1 MLRTRKH
8 LKARE
13 AAAWARCVN
22 MKRLRSSTVFQSV
35 YCAPAPGLC
44 GAFAKARARP
54 LLTRELRMAEPR
66 PRVTSAHID
75 QERIPGWRLWV
86 NAKQRPEYDVV
97 IPSHARAADL
107 CGTTLTLLRK
117 HSVDMSRVHVFVDYE
132 ARTTSGERAYD
143 TYVRALRARGFAAV
157 HVRPGGKGLEG
168 NMQAIR
174 TLFDVGTYLI
184 TMSDKVTDVL
194 EVTTNGSKA
203 DVLKP
208 IPVGSLPS
216 LWHHGHE
223 VLRAGGFA
231 AWSTNAT
238 HSARTM
244 KRDVMSRKAGL
255 LDGNMTGQLVTADF
269 RALQIDHGLV
279 YDVEYAAAL
288 WHSGHRYV
296 RYRGICCKHPY
307 RSSGGQSVAFP
318 DPSVRRQTEDDAI
331 RAVAAKYPDVVQFSP
346 KPDASLRV
354 MQYSFRSRG
363 PCPLTF
369 QSRNDHGAGRRRRY
383 QLDRLATDQKRQV
396 AWRKNHQKTRDQ
408 R

>member
-1 MLRTRKH
+1 MLRTRGH
-8 LKARE
+8 FKASE
-13 AAAWARCVN
+13 AAAWAQPVD

-35 YCAPAPGLC
+35 YCAPALSLGSTL
-44 GAFAKARARP
+44 AEARRRP
-54 LLTRELRMAEPR
+54 LLTRGLRMACTPL
-66 PRVTSAHID
+66 RVTSADID
-75 QERIPGWRLWV
+75 KECIPGWRLWV
-86 NAKQRPEYDVV
+86 NEKQRLGYDVV
-97 IPSHARAADL
+97 IPSHARPADL
-107 CGTTLTLLRK
+107 CRTSLTLLRK

-132 ARTTSGERAYD
+132 ARTTCGERAYD
-143 TYVRALRARGFAAV
+143 TYVRTLRARGFAAV
-157 HVRPGGKGLEG
+157 HVQPGGKGLEG

-174 TLFDVGTYLI
+174 TLFDIGTYLI

-203 DVLKP
+203 EVLKP

-223 VLRAGGFA
+223 VLQAGGFA

-244 KRDVMSRKAGL
+244 RKDVMSRKAGL
-255 LDGNMTGQLVTADF
+255 LDGNMTGQLVTPEF
-269 RALQIDHGLV
+269 RAMQIDHGLI

-288 WHSGHRYV
+288 WHSGQRYV

-318 DPSVRRQTEDDAI
+318 DQTVRRQTENNAI
-331 RAVAAKYPDVVQFSP
+331 KAIAAKYPDVVQFSP

-363 PCPLTF
+363 PGPLTF
-369 QSRNDHGAGRRRRY
+369 QVRNGQGAGRRRRY
-383 QLDRLATDQKRQV
+383 QLERPATSQERQA
-396 AWRKNHQKTRDQ
+396 AWRQRHRRTRGQ